1 MTQGCMVSLSLY
13 DLHGIDVSYWI
24 RKSDKTCQHPKQT
37 KRSWLDSG
45 FYTWTTLYSSIYTV
59 W

>member
-1 MTQGCMVSLSLY
+1 
-13 DLHGIDVSYWI
+13 VSYWI